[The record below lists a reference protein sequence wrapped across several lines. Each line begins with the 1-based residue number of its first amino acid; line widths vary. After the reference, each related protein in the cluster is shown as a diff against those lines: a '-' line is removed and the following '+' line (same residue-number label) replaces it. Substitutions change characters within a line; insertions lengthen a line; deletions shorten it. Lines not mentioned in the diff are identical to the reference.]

1 MQLFELRKTR
11 IEMESQADQILR
23 GAETAK
29 RRLDASEEAR
39 LNHLQRTIAEY
50 DTKIRSLEKSNTI
63 TNLPMAA
70 FLGGTVPGPRTEF
83 RAQKKTLS
91 ADYAQDF
98 YTMVRTKG
106 TQLGSH
112 LSEGA
117 DGHGGFVLPGFK
129 PSAALYEGAES
140 AGGYAVPLVV
150 DDQIVPLAPQEMA
163 VRRVATVIPTVSDI
177 KIPQK
182 NTFSTASAKAE
193 TASFTESEPTLTQ
206 ITLSAF
212 MAGVLQEVS
221 WELAQDVP
229 AFQAFAVDD
238 MILAQQMYE
247 ENLYVNGSGSGQAQ
261 GLIGN
266 VGAGYGPQELDSNNN
281 TVTIAGLLN
290 TIGTLNEAYH
300 PNASW
305 LMTRGTSV
313 IIRKAQMQANLFFPA
328 FTRVGTQDF
337 LFGYPVNYSAYMPS
351 AIRGNTPVLFGDFK
365 RGYVIGDRGGSGINV
380 KVLDQPLATQGLIQ
394 LLAYRRTDGR
404 VRRSEAIQAYT
415 VAAS

>member
-1 MQLFELRKTR
+1 MKLFELKKQREEALNRADVILKSA
-11 IEMESQADQILR
+11 ESQ
-23 GAETAK
+23 K
-29 RRLDASEEAR
+29 RALAVHE
-39 LNHLQRTIAEY
+39 TIAIDSCMQEVHALNPQIK
-50 DTKIRSLEKSNTI
+50 KIEDGNTVFGQFPNAASLLSVGQPGRGFEKT
-63 TNLPMAA
+63 
-70 FLGGTVPGPRTEF
+70 
-83 RAQKKTLS
+83 QKKALS
-91 ADYAQDF
+91 ATYGDDF
-98 YTMVRTKG
+98 MKYLRTSG
-106 TQLGSH
+106 REIG
-112 LSEGA
+112 
-117 DGHGGFVLPGFK
+117 
-129 PSAALYEGAES
+129 AALYEGSDS

-150 DDQIVPLAPQEMA
+150 DDQIIPLAPQEMA
-163 VRRVATVIPTVSDI
+163 VRRVAQVIPTVSDI
-177 KIPQK
+177 KFPVK
-182 NTFSTASAKAE
+182 ASFSTATAKAE
-193 TASFTESEPTLTQ
+193 LGSFTESEPTLTQ